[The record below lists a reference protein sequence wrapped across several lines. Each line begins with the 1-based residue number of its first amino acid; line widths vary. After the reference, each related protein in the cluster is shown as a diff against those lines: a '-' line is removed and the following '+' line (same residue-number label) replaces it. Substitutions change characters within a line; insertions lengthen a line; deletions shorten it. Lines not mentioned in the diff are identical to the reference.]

1 MTRVDELFDE
11 LKKKFSHDK
20 HKEFSE
26 ALSSELNNKE
36 TKPTQERQAELF
48 EMADTILK
56 KIPRHNPKSD
66 EEVRKN
72 EGFESYDPNADRY
85 YMIGGKIKRKTKRKS
100 LKKRRKTK
108 KRKSLKKKRRFK
120 KKYNANI

>member
-1 MTRVDELFDE
+1 MTRVDELFKE
-11 LKKKFSHDK
+11 LQINFSEDK

-36 TKPTQERQAELF
+36 TKPTQERKTELF
-48 EMADTILK
+48 EMAAIILEK
-56 KIPRHNPKSD
+56 VPRHKPKSD
-66 EEVRKN
+66 
-72 EGFESYDPNADRY
+72 EGFESYDPNANRY
-85 YMIGGKIKRKTKRKS
+85 HMIGGKIKRKTKRKS

-120 KKYNANI
+120 KKI